1 MTLISN
7 PIKIDKDKIL
17 NSIGYDGGTM
27 PSSRIDSL
35 VDDYIEN
42 YHDFIAPSYS
52 HTIRDI
58 KSVIGNRVNT
68 SDSIILESHKV
79 ARLMERCVK
88 VAFFACTIGK
98 YLEEL
103 AAYLA
108 DKGLVLQATVLDA
121 IGSGTVEKLAA
132 RVEQNIREDASR
144 DGLAVSRRF
153 SPGYCDWDV
162 SQQEMVFR
170 ALGNDVPGITL
181 NESMLMV
188 PQKSVSGIIGI
199 GRPGND
205 IEQYNPCITC
215 LEKDCPGRRR

>member
-1 MTLISN
+1 MTLMN
-7 PIKIDKDKIL
+7 DPIQIDKDKIL
-17 NSIGYDGGTM
+17 NRIGYNGGSM

-42 YHDFIAPSYS
+42 YHDFIAPSFF

-58 KSVIGNRVNT
+58 KSVDGNRVDIG
-68 SDSIILESHKV
+68 DSIILESYKV
-79 ARLMERCVK
+79 ARLLERCEK
-88 VAFFACTIGK
+88 VAFFACTIGN
-98 YLEEL
+98 YLEDL

-108 DKGLVLQATVLDA
+108 DNGLILQATVLDA
-121 IGSGTVEKLAA
+121 IGSGTVEKLAVW
-132 RVEQNIREDASR
+132 VEQSIRRDAGR
-144 DGLAVSRRF
+144 DGFIVSRRF

-162 SQQEMVFR
+162 SQQEMVFC

-199 GRPGND
+199 GGPD
-205 IEQYNPCITC
+205 KEIENYNPCITC
-215 LEKDCPGRRR
+215 FVKDCPGRRR

>member
-1 MTLISN
+1 MTLLN
-7 PIKIDKDKIL
+7 DPIQIDKDKIF
-17 NSIGYDGGTM
+17 NRIGYDGDSV
-27 PSSRIDSL
+27 PSSRTASL
-35 VDDYIEN
+35 VEDYIDN
-42 YHDFIAPSYS
+42 YYDLIAPSYS
-52 HTIRDI
+52 HTVKTI
-58 KSVIGNRVNT
+58 KSVNQNRVDVG
-68 SDSIILESHKV
+68 DSVILESYKV
-79 ARLMERCVK
+79 ARLMERCEK
-88 VAFFACTIGK
+88 VAFFALTIGG

-103 AAYLA
+103 ATHLA

-121 IGSGTVEKLAA
+121 IGSGTAEKLAA
-132 RVEQNIREDASR
+132 RIEQNIREEAGR
-144 DGLAVSRRF
+144 DSMVVSRRF
-153 SPGYCDWDV
+153 SPGYCDWNV

-170 ALGNDVPGITL
+170 ALGNNVPGITL